1 MPKIIN
7 PSIIVKNWLKEF
19 GSALEKKDVQKTINL
34 FGDECFW
41 RDLVSF
47 TWNIKTMEGKE
58 QIADMLRANLAAIAP
73 KNLSL
78 IHI

>member
-7 PSIIVKNWLKEF
+7 PSTIVKNWLKEF

-34 FGDECFW
+34 FDDECFW

-58 QIADMLRANLAAIAP
+58 QIADVSVVQAGSGGLGIVNDV
-73 KNLSL
+73 
-78 IHI
+78 